1 MCSSD
6 LAALWLGVPVKTFK
20 KYARENAEKQKAL
33 DLIKENR
40 YGTTYEYSEDM
51 NLKRWLLIKWM
62 NHNYVKNFARYFA
75 ENKG

>member
-1 MCSSD
+1 M
-6 LAALWLGVPVKTFK
+6 
-20 KYARENAEKQKAL
+20 KQKKRAL
-33 DLIKENR
+33 ELIKENR

-51 NLKRWLLIKWM
+51 NPKRWLLIKWM